1 MANPAD
7 LASGAPK
14 RGREMST
21 FSDLASQPR
30 ARIVVAVDLQAA
42 DRATGE
48 LSKYRLTDAARLI
61 TLTTDDPPNE
71 AYRAVLT
78 TGARTS
84 RAMTDGPT
92 FTGPAPPNRATFSVH
107 NGGDRPLG
115 NWRDKRWTG
124 QPVTVRAGGVRTA
137 TGAPYPFSEF
147 ETYFTGTIR
156 QEPTGAAG
164 QIVNFECVGATA
176 VDSSLPVV
184 EESYRALGGAVRLYP
199 PDGLLRKLSAS
210 IAAPL
215 TWELLGRVDALP
227 NTDGALF
234 RFGANF
240 ELRILTDGK
249 LSLRTT
255 GSVFTDTD
263 LTVTAGQELYAAATL
278 GADLQ
283 TVNVYAGSSSLNIR
297 QVASTTVPTVSLA
310 PSDIRFGRVGAVD
323 PLEVFDVTVY
333 ESRLWSS
340 VLTLEELI
348 TGADAP
354 TEVSAPNLVELWKFE
369 EGTGSVA
376 FGSLGVHDLDLFTG
390 ADFASSLEGDDPARG
405 GSILGKTKP
414 RTWGAS
420 AAVPLAWVDS
430 QTNQAQWSITPST
443 DVRFLD
449 LDGGHMLPNLAFE
462 TANDGDL
469 SWDDAGPT
477 GGAVVLLPGLGYD
490 FRRFV
495 PGQGDPVILGQLVD
509 VLPNVGGGGD
519 YSEQPYRVAA
529 VSVDGLRV
537 DLVDILGDPLVG
549 LPSASFLAGSTFQ
562 SAETESIFEVDYARS
577 VVTLTRSPGG
587 QLTIDPIS
595 EGGELLL
602 ASTAFASVAG
612 ASVDTSRQAVDPVV
626 GFTVAPGE
634 DVTKGQLL
642 DALAA
647 SCFGWRS
654 ENRQGGHVLGTYQV
668 PAGPAVAALIG
679 SKPLELEG
687 RSTSLPAV
695 VGTVVNISEQSSVP
709 PYWQVRVGYDKTWQT
724 LERPVGVLSDVDR
737 QRRTTT
743 WREVRR
749 TFPAVR
755 SVPGTDAMAEPL
767 PTFIVG
773 RDEAVAVTDQV
784 AAPILSSERRWLELE
799 VVGLPALFLE
809 LGDEVLVEHPDPDFG
824 LADPV
829 FAVVWSI
836 DEDTASNVTTVGVYL

>member
-7 LASGAPK
+7 PASGSLGA
-14 RGREMST
+14 RSREMST

-42 DRATGE
+42 DRATGA
-48 LSKYRLTDAARLI
+48 LSTYRLTDAARLI
-61 TLTTDDPPNE
+61 TLATDDPPNE

-78 TGARTS
+78 TGIRTS
-84 RAMTDGPT
+84 RSMTDGPT

-164 QIVNFECVGATA
+164 QVVNFECVGATA
-176 VDSSLPVV
+176 NAGMLPAV
-184 EESYRALGGAVRLYP
+184 EEEYRSLGGSIDLNSSIARTEEASFGLPFTFEWIGRIGALPSVDAVLLWRGGHIIYLM
-199 PDGLLRKLSAS
+199 PDGTLELAFPRVTLPYVASAEQELYVALS
-210 IAAPL
+210 
-215 TWELLGRVDALP
+215 V
-227 NTDGALF
+227 
-234 RFGANF
+234 
-240 ELRILTDGK
+240 
-249 LSLRTT
+249 
-255 GSVFTDTD
+255 DTD
-263 LTVTAGQELYAAATL
+263 LSAVVVAGT
-278 GADLQ
+278 GARDMAVVFQ
-283 TVNVYAGSSSLNIR
+283 GTIGA
-297 QVASTTVPTVSLA
+297 QPVPPPTRV
-310 PSDIRFGRVGAVD
+310 RFGSPANPPDAWDFSVHEARDWSTIRGLDALIAGASEPLSDTAITD
-323 PLEVFDVTVY
+323 PDLREIWLF
-333 ESRLWSS
+333 
-340 VLTLEELI
+340 
-348 TGADAP
+348 
-354 TEVSAPNLVELWKFE
+354 N
-369 EGTGSVA
+369 EGTGSTGFGEKEFADVA
-376 FGSLGVHDLDLFTG
+376 LVG
-390 ADFASSLEGDDPARG
+390 AADWVSSLEGDDPRRG
-405 GSILGKTKP
+405 GSLLGKTKP
-414 RTWGAS
+414 RTWGAPAS
-420 AAVPLAWVDS
+420 VPLAWVDS
-430 QTNQAQWSITPST
+430 QTNQAQWSGTPST

-449 LDGGHMLPNLAFE
+449 LDGGHMLPDLSFE

-469 SWDDAGPT
+469 SWDDTGPT

-495 PGQGDPVILGQLVD
+495 PGQEDPVILGQLVD
-509 VLPNVGGGGD
+509 ALPTGGLGYD
-519 YSEQPYRVAA
+519 EQPYRVAA
-529 VSVDGLRV
+529 VSIDGLRV

-549 LPSASFLAGSTFQ
+549 LPSASFLAGSIFQ

-595 EGGELLL
+595 EGGESLLT
-602 ASTAFASVAG
+602 SVAFASVAG
-612 ASVDTSRQAVDPVV
+612 VSVDTSRQAVDPVV

-647 SCFGWRS
+647 SCFGWRA
-654 ENRQGGHVLGTYQV
+654 EDRQGGHILGTYQV

-687 RSTSLPAV
+687 RGVSLPAV
-695 VGTVVNISEQSSVP
+695 IGTIISVSEQASVP

-784 AAPILSSERRWLELE
+784 AAPILSAERRWLELE

-809 LGDEVLVEHPDPDFG
+809 LGDRVLVEHPDPDFG
-824 LADPV
+824 LEDPA

-836 DEDTASNVTTVGVYL
+836 DEDTASNATTVGVYL